1 MERRTS
7 LISTTMANKKIQ
19 YKAGVLGGVTQEQ
32 ADKKNAELNTP
43 TPTAP
48 QTAPQTTSLSQSS
61 VAALLE
67 ANNARMAQKQ
77 AEVEAYQEAEDK
89 RVQDLKDLRAKKGSF
104 IGNYL
109 ASAEPKIDKD
119 KEKRLQQVA
128 KMKLLHDGLSA
139 LAKAY
144 PAFIGKNAMGYYPTS
159 TPSNIGKDIEELNA
173 MREAYVKERKA
184 WQELG
189 EKYKVAQL
197 DEQIASAEAALKSA
211 QEAKAEAYKD
221 MEAIDKSY
229 TDTLR
234 EIYKQ
239 ESANERAVANNK
251 ARQKAAAMRASGGS
265 RNSIGSIDSDVVN
278 WWVGL
283 NKDAYTETRTNKRQ
297 ATNPA
302 GIPIEGQYVDNT
314 SSGIRNISD
323 REKAAITSNYRELYN
338 AAKRHGTSEADVQK
352 LIGAFG
358 LNAAEAAY
366 VINRAAKEDK
376 SIEQTLIDIKKGN
389 ESEN

>member
-1 MERRTS
+1 
-7 LISTTMANKKIQ
+7 MADKQKIQ

-32 ADKKNAELNTP
+32 ADKKNAEQT

-48 QTAPQTTSLSQSS
+48 QTVPQEPTSLSQSS

-77 AEVEAYQEAEDK
+77 AEVKAYQEAEAQ
-89 RVQDLKDLRAKKGSF
+89 RVQDIKDLRAKKGSF

-119 KEKRLQQVA
+119 KEKRLQQAA

-173 MREAYVKERKA
+173 MRDAYVKERKA

-189 EKYKVAQL
+189 DRYKVAQL

-211 QEAKAEAYKD
+211 QEAKAQAYKD
-221 MEAIDKSY
+221 MEDIDKSY
-229 TDTLR
+229 TDTLLN
-234 EIYKQ
+234 IYKQ
-239 ESANERAVANNK
+239 ESANERAEANNK
-251 ARQKAAAMRASGGS
+251 ARQRAAAMRASGGG
-265 RNSIGSIDSDVVN
+265 RNSNIDHEIVN
-278 WWVGL
+278 WWTSMFPDMYTDTRTSRRQAVDDDGEPIPDQYIDSTVTERRNLSKEEKAEITRKAGRLYKAAKEANLPQDQIVAALLVG
-283 NKDAYTETRTNKRQ
+283 NKDAEKTAE
-297 ATNPA
+297 
-302 GIPIEGQYVDNT
+302 IIEDYQIAKKDDESLTFVDFLQ
-314 SSGIRNISD
+314 I
-323 REKAAITSNYRELYN
+323 IT
-338 AAKRHGTSEADVQK
+338 
-352 LIGAFG
+352 G
-358 LNAAEAAY
+358 L
-366 VINRAAKEDK
+366 
-376 SIEQTLIDIKKGN
+376 
-389 ESEN
+389 

>member
-1 MERRTS
+1 MVD
-7 LISTTMANKKIQ
+7 NKKIQ

-32 ADKKNAELNTP
+32 ADKKNAEQTTP

-48 QTAPQTTSLSQSS
+48 KTAPQTVPQEPTSLSQSS

-77 AEVEAYQEAEDK
+77 AEVKAYQEKEAQ
-89 RVQDLKDLRAKKGSF
+89 RVQDIKDLRAQKGSF

-119 KEKRLQQVA
+119 KEKRLQQAA
-128 KMKLLHDGLSA
+128 KIKLLHDGLSA

-159 TPSNIGKDIEELNA
+159 KSSKIGKDIEKLNA
-173 MREAYVKERKA
+173 MRDAYIKERKA

-189 EKYKVAQL
+189 KKYKVAQL
-197 DEQIASAEAALKSA
+197 DEQIESAEAALQSA
-211 QEAKAEAYKD
+211 QEAKAQAYKD
-221 MEAIDKSY
+221 MGDIGKSY

-239 ESANERAVANNK
+239 ASANERVEANNK
-251 ARQKAAAMRASGGS
+251 ARQREAAIRASGGG
-265 RNSIGSIDSDVVN
+265 NSIGSIDSDVVN

-283 NKDAYTETRTNKRQ
+283 NRDAYTETRTNSRQ

-302 GIPIEGQYVDNT
+302 GNPIEGQYIDNT

-323 REKAAITSNYRELYN
+323 REKAAITEKYRELYK
-338 AAKRHGTSEADVQK
+338 AVKRHGTSEAK
-352 LIGAFG
+352 ILYLIDEKG
-358 LNAAEAAY
+358 LDAPQAAY
-366 VINRAAKEDK
+366 VINRAAQENK
-376 SIEQTLIDIKKGN
+376 SIEQTLIDIEKEN

>member
-1 MERRTS
+1 
-7 LISTTMANKKIQ
+7 MADKKIQ

-32 ADKKNAELNTP
+32 ADKKNAEQTTP

-48 QTAPQTTSLSQSS
+48 QTVPQEPTSLSQSS

-77 AEVEAYQEAEDK
+77 AEVQAYQEAENK
-89 RVQDLKDLRAKKGSF
+89 RIQDIKDLRAKKGSF

-109 ASAEPKIDKD
+109 AKAEPKIDKD
-119 KEKRLQQVA
+119 KEKRLQQAA

-173 MREAYVKERKA
+173 MRDAYVKERKA

-189 EKYKVAQL
+189 DRYKVAQL

-211 QEAKAEAYKD
+211 QEAKVQAYKD
-221 MEAIDKSY
+221 MEDIDKSNA
-229 TDTLR
+229 DILLN
-234 EIYKQ
+234 IYKQ
-239 ESANERAVANNK
+239 ESANERAEANNK
-251 ARQKAAAMRASGGS
+251 ARQRAAAMRASGGG
-265 RNSIGSIDSDVVN
+265 NSIGSIDSDVVN

-283 NKDAYTETRTNKRQ
+283 NKDAYTETRTNTRQ
-297 ATNPA
+297 AVDDEGA
-302 GIPIEGQYVDNT
+302 PIEGQYIDNT

-323 REKAAITSNYRELYN
+323 REKAAITSNYRELYK
-338 AAKRHGTSEADVQK
+338 AVKRHSTSNADMLY
-352 LIGAFG
+352 LIDTLG
-358 LNAAEAAY
+358 LYADEAAY
-366 VINRAAKEDK
+366 VINRAAQEDK
-376 SIEQTLIDIKKGN
+376 SIEQTLKDI
-389 ESEN
+389 EAENKDNK

>member
-1 MERRTS
+1 ME
-7 LISTTMANKKIQ
+7 NKKIQ

-48 QTAPQTTSLSQSS
+48 QTVAQEPTSLSQSS

-77 AEVEAYQEAEDK
+77 AEVKAYQEAEDK
-89 RVQDLKDLRAKKGSF
+89 HIQDLKDLRAQKGSF

-159 TPSNIGKDIEELNA
+159 TPSNIGKDIEELNT
-173 MREAYVKERKA
+173 MRDAYVKERKA

-189 EKYKVAQL
+189 ERYKVAQL
-197 DEQIASAEAALKSA
+197 DEQIASAEAALQSA
-211 QEAKAEAYKD
+211 QEAKARAYKD
-221 MEAIDKSY
+221 MEDIDKSY

-234 EIYKQ
+234 DIYKQ
-239 ESANERAVANNK
+239 ESANERVEANNN
-251 ARQKAAAMRASGGS
+251 ARQIAAAMRASGGG
-265 RNSIGSIDSDVVN
+265 NSNNSDIDHEIVN
-278 WWVGL
+278 WWTSMFPDMYTDTRTSSRQATSPAGTPIANQYIDSTVTGRRNLSKEEKAEITRKAGRLYKAAKEANLRQDEVVEGLKVG
-283 NKDAYTETRTNKRQ
+283 NKDAEKTAEIIEDYLIAKKDDDSLTFVDFL
-297 ATNPA
+297 
-302 GIPIEGQYVDNT
+302 GI
-314 SSGIRNISD
+314 
-323 REKAAITSNYRELYN
+323 IT
-338 AAKRHGTSEADVQK
+338 
-352 LIGAFG
+352 G
-358 LNAAEAAY
+358 L
-366 VINRAAKEDK
+366 
-376 SIEQTLIDIKKGN
+376 
-389 ESEN
+389 